1 MKRILTL
8 CVGNICRSPIAQA
21 LLARELP
28 DHEVN
33 SAGLSALIG
42 QGADPQAQAVA
53 EQHGLDLSEHRAQQ
67 ISALLCQQH
76 DLVLVM
82 EQAHKDWLEQLHPQ
96 VRGKVFRLGHLG
108 QFDIAD
114 PYRKPA
120 EAFET
125 AYAAIARGVS
135 DWAPRI
141 RQLS

>member
-1 MKRILTL
+1 MKRILAL

-28 DHEVN
+28 NYEVN
-33 SAGLSALIG
+33 SAGLSALVG
-42 QGADPQAQAVA
+42 QSADPQAKEVA
-53 EQHGLDLSEHRAQQ
+53 GRHGLDLEDHRAQQ
-67 ISALLCQQH
+67 ITALLCQQH

-82 EQAHKDWLEQLHPQ
+82 EQAHKDWLEQMHPH

-108 QFDIAD
+108 NFDIAD
-114 PYRKPA
+114 PYRKSS

-125 AYAAIARGVS
+125 AYAAILRGVS

-141 RQLS
+141 RKLS

>member
-28 DHEVN
+28 QHQVH

-42 QGADPQAQAVA
+42 QGADPLAKEVA
-53 EQHGLDLSEHRAQQ
+53 EQHGLDLSDHRAQQ
-67 ISALLCQQH
+67 ITALLCQQH

-82 EQAHKDWLEQLHPQ
+82 EQAHKDWLEQMHPH

-108 QFDIAD
+108 RFDIAD
-114 PYRKPA
+114 PYRKSQ
-120 EAFET
+120 EEFET

-135 DWAPRI
+135 DWVPRI

>member
-28 DHEVN
+28 AHEVN
-33 SAGLSALIG
+33 SAGLSALVG
-42 QGADPQAQAVA
+42 QAADAQAQSVA
-53 EQHGLDLSEHRAQQ
+53 QQHGLDLSEHRAQQ

-108 QFDIAD
+108 NFDVAD
-114 PYRKPA
+114 PYRKSQ
-120 EAFET
+120 EAFDT
-125 AYAAIARGVS
+125 AYLAIARGVS

-141 RQLS
+141 RKLS

>member
-28 DHEVN
+28 SHQVN

-42 QGADPQAQAVA
+42 QGADPQAQAIA
-53 EQHGLDLSEHRAQQ
+53 EQHGLDISDHRAQQ
-67 ISALLCQQH
+67 ITALLCQQH

-82 EQAHKDWLEQLHPQ
+82 EQAHKDWLEQVHPH

-108 QFDIAD
+108 QFDVAD
-114 PYRKPA
+114 PYRKPP

-135 DWAPRI
+135 DWVPRI